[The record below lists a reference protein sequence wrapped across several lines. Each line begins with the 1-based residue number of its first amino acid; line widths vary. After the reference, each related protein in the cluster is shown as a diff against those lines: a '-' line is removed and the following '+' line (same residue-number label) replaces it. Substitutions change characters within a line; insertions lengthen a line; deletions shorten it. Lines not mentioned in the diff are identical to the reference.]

1 MGAVL
6 KLYDDQPEYKPQKS
20 MKIPLQSEVAK
31 YMNEKMG
38 WDKDFCRY
46 YADKF
51 WNHYQAQGWKLSNG
65 NSMKDWQAAFNSQW
79 QTPKFKEDI
88 DKLNEAKKSKTPN
101 ILEMDNHAAVN
112 YLDSILLLY
121 KSGMKPDR
129 ESAEKIYQW
138 LKGMNWFNLPPDAID
153 RARVNAGNRMDMVWM
168 YELKEY
174 LDLMVKHDYTFKQ
187 WLK

>member
-6 KLYDDQPEYKPQKS
+6 SLQDYPQPNRK

-51 WNHYQAQGWKLSNG
+51 WNHYQAQGWKLANG
-65 NSMKDWQAAFNSQW
+65 NAMKDWKAAFNSQW

-88 DKLNEAKKSKTPN
+88 DKLNEAKKSKIAN
-101 ILEMDNHAAVN
+101 ILGMDNEAAVK

-138 LKGMNWFNLPPDAID
+138 LKGMRLFNLPQDALD
-153 RARVNAGNRMDMVWM
+153 RARISAGNRMDTVWM

-174 LDLMVKHDYTFKQ
+174 LDLMVKHGYTFKQ
-187 WLK
+187 WVK